1 MLKYAT
7 AIRTGTASTEA
18 ILGRFMKA
26 NAAHPTY
33 QAMIELGR
41 AQRSI
46 FLLVTWN
53 LTVEQRSSLHG
64 GNDHELRRWVGHRQG
79 SAGEMAGPGTART
92 SGRMVAGVDRSRAS
106 APDDRRVCPRS
117 GRIPAHVRPIRRRSD
132 HREPGTHCRLRT

>member
-1 MLKYAT
+1 MAPNHASMLVRVAAKRWEGYVQAGLLSRE
-7 AIRTGTASTEA
+7 IREFGV
-18 ILGRFMKA
+18 
-26 NAAHPTY
+26 PT
-33 QAMIELGR
+33 R
-41 AQRSI
+41 WI
-46 FLLVTWN
+46 FVLVTWN